1 MNYRVIISALAA
13 SLICLGAHAIPARP
27 GAFNYTQPDGS
38 VIRLELHG
46 DEFFSWT
53 TLAGTNQAVE
63 LDANGYWRPTTITME
78 QRNEAMQIRSRVNS
92 LRIATRSSANNI
104 MTHGERHIP
113 VLLVEFQDQ
122 EFSVENPQEQFIALL
137 NQSGYSENGGT
148 GSVQDFYLE
157 NSHGQ
162 FKPIFDVYGPVT
174 LQHEMKYYGE
184 PVRNSQGKI
193 IENDIQPELALYE
206 AALLLDDSID
216 FSQYDVNNDGYVDMT
231 LFYFAGYNQ
240 AEGAHENT
248 IWPHQWSLQDSSLP
262 EARNARF
269 DGKAIGKYFC
279 TSELRGNEG
288 VNMCGVGTT
297 CHEFAHSLGLPDFYD
312 TDYETNGISGGLYV
326 FSTMASGSYNNDGRT
341 PPYFNAEERIMLGW
355 MDEEDMKELPAGTT
369 FIPAMKGNVAFKSF
383 TDTDGEYFI
392 YEYRDKTGWDEP
404 LPEGMLVYHADKSTA
419 RTVGGV
425 TPYNH
430 WARWASYN
438 MINAYGDHPCFY
450 VVPADDQQNL
460 YYRGKVKD
468 MVFPGNKNI
477 TTFEPV
483 DWESE
488 ITGLSLTDI
497 TLEKGEGV
505 SVTASYSDFWIVSGT
520 VRTQNGAVIPGVRV
534 ALSIEDPAGNIQMS
548 LRHKDDA
555 PKEISVCYTGNDGFF
570 QFHLEELGCLDATS
584 VRLIFSKDAY
594 QTTSE
599 VITPKKR
606 GTTIEKTM
614 LQVGEGVASEYS
626 YYDKNATSLYVSGE
640 PALGNSQMAS
650 ILIPAE
656 DLPADGGTV
665 VSVMLY
671 QAFPADAYY
680 VIIDSGEERLL
691 TYKVP
696 GLGNDTR
703 SGPVLVNLPS
713 VSFPA
718 GQDIH
723 VGYAVVNMHPG
734 DERYNGFPFI
744 TTLGGNHLYF
754 SPLNLEKSDWFDQ
767 GDDGHDLY
775 FAAYIA
781 NRSSEAGDIIHSFSQ
796 MGINAINDPKN
807 GTYTAGDNF
816 LLGVDCFEGSYPESV
831 SWVMDGKPQ
840 NGNSVVL
847 SEGKHTITA
856 TLKYADGSVE
866 TLELSIDV
874 K

>member
-63 LDANGYWRPTTITME
+63 LDANGFWRPTTITPA
-78 QRNEAMQIRSRVNS
+78 QRNEAIQFRTRVNS

-162 FKPIFDVYGPVT
+162 FKPIFDVYGPVK
-174 LQHEMKYYGE
+174 LPHEMEYYGK
-184 PVRNSQGKI
+184 PIRNSDGKIVRN
-193 IENDIQPELALYE
+193 DVQPELALYD
-206 AALLLDDSID
+206 AALLLDDSVD
-216 FSQYDVNNDGYVDMT
+216 FSLYDVNNDGYVDMT

-248 IWPHQWSLQDSSLP
+248 IWPHQWSLQSSSMA
-262 EARNARF
+262 EVRNARF
-269 DGKAIGKYFC
+269 DGKVISSYFC
-279 TSELRGNEG
+279 TSELRGTEG
-288 VNMCGVGTT
+288 VTMCGIGTT

-312 TDYETNGISGGLYV
+312 TDYDTNGNAGGLYI
-326 FSTMASGSYNNDGRT
+326 FSTMDSGSYNNNGRT

-355 MDEEDMKELPAGTT
+355 MDEKDMKELPAGTT
-369 FIPAMKGNVAFKSF
+369 FIPSVKGNVAFKSA

-392 YEYRDKTGWDEP
+392 YEYRDKKGWDKP
-404 LPEGMLVYHADKSTA
+404 LPEGMLVYHVDKSTT
-419 RTVGGV
+419 RSVGGV
-425 TPYNH
+425 SPHDH
-430 WARWASYN
+430 WAKWRSYN
-438 MINAYGDHPCFY
+438 QINAYGNHPCFY

-460 YYRGKVKD
+460 DYSGKAKN
-468 MVFPGNKNI
+468 MVFPGEKNI
-477 TTFEPV
+477 TTFQPV

-488 ITGLSLTDI
+488 ITELSLTDI

-505 SVTASYSDFWIVSGT
+505 SVTASYSDFRIVRGT
-520 VRTQNGAVIPGVRV
+520 VQTQNGAFIPGVRV
-534 ALSIEDPAGNIQMS
+534 ALSLVDPAENTQIS
-548 LRHKDDA
+548 LRHQDDA
-555 PKEISVCYTGNDGFF
+555 PKNISVCYTGNDGYF
-570 QFHLEELGCLDATS
+570 QFDLKELGCLDATS

-599 VITPKKR
+599 VITLKKR
-606 GTTIEKTM
+606 ITTMVKTM
-614 LQVGEGVASEYS
+614 LQVGEGVASEYC
-626 YYDKNATSLYVSGE
+626 YFDKNATSLFVSGDHD
-640 PALGNSQMAS
+640 LGNSQMAS

-671 QAFPADAYY
+671 PIFPADAYY
-680 VIIDSGEERLL
+680 IIIDSGEERLL
-691 TYKVP
+691 TYKVS
-696 GLGNDTR
+696 GLENG
-703 SGPVLVNLPS
+703 SSIPILVNVPS
-713 VSFPA
+713 VSLPA

-744 TTLGGNHLYF
+744 TTSGGNHLYL

-781 NRSSEAGDIIHSFSQ
+781 KRSSEAGDMIHSFSQ
-796 MGINAINDPKN
+796 MGINAINDPNN
-807 GTYTAGDNF
+807 GTYAVGDNF
-816 LLGVDCFEGSYPESV
+816 LLGVDCFEGSHPESV
-831 SWVMDGKPQ
+831 SWFMDGKAQ

-847 SEGKHTITA
+847 TEGKHTITA
-856 TLKYADGSVE
+856 ALKYADGSVE